1 MPRYL
6 FRLICYSVLI
16 GPIPVICLGLFSL
29 SISSKDLEAR
39 VKEGNRQVLVQSQMR
54 IEQMMQTLEL
64 SAIQLANSSPV
75 KRSESEDLQ
84 PDQFLKIHELW
95 NGLYN
100 LQTFVDIRKSYLIN
114 LEQDWLLESS
124 SSVKY
129 EPFTSSPLRDQFL
142 KYSLLRENVEW
153 VTNSPASDS
162 IHLVLKL
169 PLINPKAQPKQL
181 LIIEIG
187 KENIS
192 RLLVNDHPETY
203 YILDRSGSDF
213 LRAGGAKYQTVNEQ
227 VLSALALNGG
237 RGGFFKADLESGEE
251 TVSYIVSPRYG
262 WIYVSTVSIDV
273 FTKESRQLIV
283 GSFLVYLLIITIVAV
298 VAIQGSRNMYRPIR
312 KLYKA
317 ASDLNSQD
325 PKHKKTKDEL
335 TIIGEQLQRLFS
347 TEQQLQQ
354 QVKGQLTALKEF
366 FMLKLFTGQMPQAD
380 IVKRAEGY
388 GFPSSW
394 RLLGVI
400 ALQIDTLEG
409 TKYQENDRDLLMF
422 AINNMIGDL
431 IPVHLRF
438 TPILLDHQT
447 QVTLLASDLNSEE
460 EMKRFMYGLSESVQR
475 RLKELLGIQVSIGI
489 SKPMTAYSEAPAAYH
504 QCLEALRC
512 RISLGNELIMSYEEI
527 ETSKQIARDAFMHVR
542 ALEDQIIYAFKTADQ
557 AQLTESFQ
565 QYISCLVGN
574 HFHNKEV
581 PFLLLQLISRVVQVV
596 QENGGSA
603 SSLFTDRITL
613 ESVMKIH
620 TKEEVIHYF
629 QSELFEPVM
638 SFLNEQ
644 NEYQHDKIT
653 DKIIGL
659 IEERYDQDLTLELC
673 ASILNYHPGYISR
686 VFKKE
691 AGVPFVDYLT
701 DYRMKMARTMLENST
716 MKISDIAEKLR
727 YAHTSAFIRAFRKC
741 VGQTPGQY
749 REQLLEKM

>member
-6 FRLICYSVLI
+6 FRLICYSMLI

-29 SISSKDLEAR
+29 SISSKEMEAR
-39 VKEGNRQVLVQSQMR
+39 VKEGNRQVLVQTQMR

-64 SAIQLANSSPV
+64 SAIQFANSSPV
-75 KRSESEDLQ
+75 KRSESEELQ

-100 LQTFVDIRKSYLIN
+100 LQTFVDIRKSYLVN

-129 EPFTSSPLRDQFL
+129 EQFTSSPLRVQFL

-153 VTNSPASDS
+153 VTNNPASDS

-187 KENIS
+187 KENIG

-213 LRAGGAKYQTVNEQ
+213 LMAGGAKNQTVNEQ
-227 VLSALALNGG
+227 VLSTFALNGE
-237 RGGFFKADLESGEE
+237 REGFFKADLESGEE

-262 WIYVSTVSIDV
+262 WIYVSSVSIDV
-273 FTKESRQLIV
+273 FTEESRKLVV
-283 GSFLVYLLIITIVAV
+283 GLFLVYLLIITIVAII
-298 VAIQGSRNMYRPIR
+298 AIQGSRNMYRPIS

-317 ASDLNSQD
+317 ASGLNSQD
-325 PKHKKTKDEL
+325 QRYKKKDEL
-335 TIIGEQLQRLFS
+335 TIIGDQLQRLFS

-354 QVKGQLTALKEF
+354 QVKGQLTQLKEF
-366 FMLKLFTGQMPQAD
+366 FMLKLFTGQMPEAD
-380 IVKRAEGY
+380 IAKRAVSY

-394 RLLGVI
+394 KILGVI

-447 QVTLLASDLNSEE
+447 QVTLLAGDLNSEE
-460 EMKRFMYGLSESVQR
+460 EMKRFMYSLSESVQR
-475 RLKELLGIQVSIGI
+475 RLKELLSIQVSIGI
-489 SKPMTAYSEAPAAYH
+489 SKPLTAYSEAPAAYL

-527 ETSKQIARDAFMHVR
+527 ETNKQFARDVFMHVR
-542 ALEDQIIYAFKTADQ
+542 ALEDQIIYAFKTADK
-557 AQLTESFQ
+557 AYLAETFQ
-565 QYISCLVGN
+565 QYISFLVGN
-574 HFHNKEV
+574 RLHNKEV

-603 SSLFTDRITL
+603 SSLFVDRITL

-620 TKEEVIHYF
+620 TKEEVVHFF

-653 DKIIGL
+653 DKMIGL
-659 IEERYDQDLTLELC
+659 IEERYDQDLTLEQC

-716 MKISDIAEKLR
+716 MRISDISEKLR
-727 YAHTSAFIRAFRKC
+727 YAHTSAFIRAFRKH